1 MVRDAPKRLAPA
13 GAIFKPR
20 RMPDSDRG
28 SQGRTCAAQLLAW
41 RASMIAT
48 KEVPSDLCKG
58 VANWENEGGATGRIG
73 ASGRIDSNKDAGRC
87 ISPFVLPVIFFAAIA
102 AGIAGL
108 FYDRWQQV
116 TARAGIYSPWRGRA
130 GSDGVIR

>member
-1 MVRDAPKRLAPA
+1 
-13 GAIFKPR
+13 
-20 RMPDSDRG
+20 
-28 SQGRTCAAQLLAW
+28 
-41 RASMIAT
+41 MIAT

-58 VANWENEGGATGRIG
+58 VANWENEGGETGRIG

-87 ISPFVLPVIFFAAIA
+87 ISPFVLPVIFFAAIP

-130 GSDGVIR
+130 GSDEVIR